1 MAGVSLQCRRRRRSC
16 RQVPPTLVRMLG
28 AYRVPLCLG
37 KRRTIAAWLGLQRSA
52 IEALIQDHG
61 RVAVAAAIALGS
73 FHQPVDLALVR
84 CSRSRPISRLLSLR
98 SATVRNSES
107 RDAKRRHDFVMIWP
121 LPKSGLG
128 VIDRLRTVCKR
139 SDVRL
144 TRPLALRPAG
154 SVGGDRSMHARWRR
168 SGVVAVAGGMSPGRL
183 LAVRRR

>member
-16 RQVPPTLVRMLG
+16 RQVPSTLMRTLE
-28 AYRVPLCLG
+28 AYRVPLCFNEE

-107 RDAKRRHDFVMIWP
+107 RDAN
-121 LPKSGLG
+121 
-128 VIDRLRTVCKR
+128 
-139 SDVRL
+139 
-144 TRPLALRPAG
+144 
-154 SVGGDRSMHARWRR
+154 RSMT
-168 SGVVAVAGGMSPGRL
+168 SS
-183 LAVRRR
+183 

>member
-1 MAGVSLQCRRRRRSC
+1 MQTSAADAGANAWSLSS
-16 RQVPPTLVRMLG
+16 PS
-28 AYRVPLCLG
+28 

-107 RDAKRRHDFVMIWP
+107 RDAN
-121 LPKSGLG
+121 
-128 VIDRLRTVCKR
+128 
-139 SDVRL
+139 
-144 TRPLALRPAG
+144 
-154 SVGGDRSMHARWRR
+154 RSMT
-168 SGVVAVAGGMSPGRL
+168 SS
-183 LAVRRR
+183 